1 VEIRQLT
8 EDDAAIYR
16 EVRLRGLREDPEGF
30 GETYE
35 EALARPLAET
45 VARFRSHD
53 AAIGTFILGA
63 YDDAG
68 ALVGMVTMVREPQT
82 KLRHRANIYGMYV
95 APEARRSGI
104 GRALLAEV
112 CARAARIDG
121 LEQLHLYVVTSNEAA
136 QRLYQ
141 SVGFVTYGTAPGAF
155 KLGDQYWDDNLM
167 VYQVRPSAGAAG
179 G

>member
-8 EDDAAIYR
+8 EADAATYV
-16 EVRLRGLREDPEGF
+16 EVRLRGLREDPVGF

-45 VARFRSHD
+45 EARFRGHD

-63 YDDAG
+63 FDEGG

-95 APEARRSGI
+95 APEVRQHGV
-104 GRALLAEV
+104 GRALLADV
-112 CARAARIDG
+112 CARAAQLDG
-121 LEQLHLYVVTSNEAA
+121 LEQLHLFVVTTNEPA
-136 QRLYQ
+136 QRLYR
-141 SVGFVTYGTAPGAF
+141 SVGFVTYGTALNAF
-155 KLGDQYWDDNLM
+155 KHNGEYWDEDFM
-167 VYQVRPSAGAAG
+167 VYQVRPSAEAG
-179 G
+179 GG